1 MARRLGMN
9 PKKLPRLRPGPQER
23 WKLPVSEFIE
33 DLYAKRFGVA
43 RQTHV
48 PDSRAQR
55 LVSPNHD
62 ADVRE
67 HPVEMT
73 FQVAD
78 LVCYLTNLADDL
90 QRWLAHGTIEPP
102 VLPELSGALREIAAA
117 LDMGA

>member
-9 PKKLPRLRPGPQER
+9 PKKLPRLRPGPQKR

-62 ADVRE
+62 ADVRD
-67 HPVEMT
+67 HPVEVT
-73 FQVAD
+73 SQVAD
-78 LVCYLTNLADDL
+78 LVCYLTNLEDGL
-90 QRWLAHGTIEPP
+90 TSWLEHGSIEPQ
-102 VLPELSGALREIAAA
+102 VLTEL
-117 LDMGA
+117 